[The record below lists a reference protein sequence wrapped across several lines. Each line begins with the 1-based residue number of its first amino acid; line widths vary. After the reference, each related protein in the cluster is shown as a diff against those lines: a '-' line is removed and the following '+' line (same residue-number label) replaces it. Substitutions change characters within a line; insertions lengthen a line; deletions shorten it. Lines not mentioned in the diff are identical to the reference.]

1 MGILLAIHDFVMINV
16 VSCYHGTAGEADV
29 LESLTNG
36 RCAFSLLIF
45 MRLLFFFSACFLFAF
60 VLTLSYVRMI
70 NLYSTCFDKTNE
82 RLYTE
87 FC

>member
-45 MRLLFFFSACFLFAF
+45 MRLLFFFLGVFF
-60 VLTLSYVRMI
+60 VRLCAHVVLCTDDKFI
-70 NLYSTCFDKTNE
+70 FDM
-82 RLYTE
+82 
-87 FC
+87 F